1 MNNLGNNANRQGLGF
16 NSNVQPLK
24 SNKAKPK
31 MFVHSSSY
39 LLSYCDDDFEY
50 LKMHAKSTC
59 HHCNKL
65 GHVSFDCFAR
75 YNPKKFIW
83 VVKQQTNNAGSNVW
97 LPIGASCVAGAST
110 SSK

>member
-1 MNNLGNNANRQGLGF
+1 
-16 NSNVQPLK
+16 
-24 SNKAKPK
+24 
-31 MFVHSSSY
+31 
-39 LLSYCDDDFEY
+39 
-50 LKMHAKSTC
+50 MHAKSTC

-65 GHVSFDCFAR
+65 GHVSFDCFAK

-97 LPIGASCVAGAST
+97 LPIGASCVAGASS